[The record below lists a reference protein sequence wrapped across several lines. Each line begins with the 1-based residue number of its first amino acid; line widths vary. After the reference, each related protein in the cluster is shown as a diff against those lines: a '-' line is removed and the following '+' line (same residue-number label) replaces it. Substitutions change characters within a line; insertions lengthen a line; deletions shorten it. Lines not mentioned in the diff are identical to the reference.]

1 MNHMFTIKKMRD
13 DQTISFAADELK
25 KYLWTMM
32 PKSGCTPISL
42 DPKATDGFRLGLLED
57 FGLECEADDPMWD
70 DVVHID
76 TTEEGGILAGSNPRS
91 VLFAVYRFLRL
102 NGCRFFYPGPE
113 GEYIPMQALA
123 PQKYHHMADH
133 RVRGYTIE
141 GDPSMEQVNFFV
153 DYMAKLEMNLFV
165 PSDPYVYLRRYYERR
180 NLTKNRPAEMVT
192 PEQCEQWMRTLECEA
207 LKRGLMLKE
216 GGHGTI
222 PKALGLNPADREEYR
237 SGAKKLPEEIRPY
250 LALMKGKR
258 DLFHNNDIYYTN
270 LCMSKP
276 EVRRMLL
283 DVYLKNIEEKPYL
296 CMRGIGFADGTRNH
310 CECEECS
317 KLNPSDFQIIIAN
330 ELDEEL
336 TKRGDTTTKVAI
348 STYVDMMF
356 PPIREKLKN
365 PSRFWMQFT
374 PISRSYASSI
384 QEDTVLPEPLPYIRN
399 GWTPPKG
406 IDQCMA
412 LFKARRAGM
421 KVPAYA
427 YEYHFWRAQFR
438 DPGLMIVSRRIYE
451 DVYSLKLTDIDGY
464 QQDGSNKHFFP
475 HGFHQFI
482 HAETLVNR
490 DCDYDALLDDYFALL
505 FGQDYKQVL
514 SYLNGVSEAFGEKYM
529 AGEDRAP
536 GAKDPLHNPARAEAL
551 ACVPELAARARALAA
566 KNRKSPVR
574 VQALAWRL
582 LERHAEFSEGMAD
595 VFTAKCKGYD
605 KLALEKMDALI
616 VSFGRHDYELER
628 WMDFGLWANL
638 TRSIII
644 KMPFVE
650 Q

>member
-1 MNHMFTIKKMRD
+1 MSNLFTIKKMRD

-32 PKSGCTPISL
+32 PTLGNMPISL
-42 DPKATDGFRLGLLED
+42 DPQATDGFRLGLLED
-57 FGLECEADDPMWD
+57 FGLPNEAKDPMWD

-76 TTEEGGILAGSNPRS
+76 TTAEGGILAGSNPRS

-102 NGCRFFYPGPE
+102 NGCRWFYPGPE
-113 GEYIPMQALA
+113 GEYVPMKDIE
-123 PQKYHHMADH
+123 PQQYHKMADH

-141 GDPSMEQVNFFV
+141 GDPSMEQVTYWV
-153 DYMAKLEMNLFV
+153 DYQAKLEMNLFV
-165 PSDPYVYLRRYYERR
+165 PSDPYVYLRRYYQRR
-180 NLTKNRPAEMVT
+180 NLEQNRPPEMVT
-192 PEQCEQWMRTLECEA
+192 PEQCTQWMRTLESDA

-216 GGHGTI
+216 GGHGKI
-222 PKALGLNPADREEYR
+222 PAVLGLNPADREEYR
-237 SGAKKLPEEIRPY
+237 SGEKQIPDSIRPY
-250 LALMKGKR
+250 LALMNGKR
-258 DLFHNNDIYYTN
+258 DLFRKDIYYTN
-270 LCMSKP
+270 LCMSQP
-276 EVRRMLL
+276 EVRRRLVQYTA
-283 DVYLKNIEEKPYL
+283 DKVQNNPHL
-296 CMRGIGFADGTRNH
+296 CMSGLGFADGTRNH

-317 KLNPSDFQIIIAN
+317 KLNPSDFQIMIAN

-336 TKRGDTTTKVAI
+336 TRRGDTTTKVAL

-356 PPIREKLKN
+356 PQVQEKIKN
-365 PSRFWMQFT
+365 PDRFWIQFT

-384 QEDTVLPEPLPYIRN
+384 TEDTVLPEPLPYIRN

-412 LFKARRAGM
+412 LFQARRKGM
-421 KVPAYA
+421 DLPAYA

-451 DVYSLKLTDIDGY
+451 DVRSLKLVDIDGY

-490 DCDYDALLDDYFALL
+490 DCDYDALLDDYFSLL
-505 FGQDYKQVL
+505 FGKDYKEVL

-529 AGEDRAP
+529 AGEDRAE
-536 GAKDPLHNPARAEAL
+536 GAKDPLHNPARAEKL
-551 ACVPELAARARALAA
+551 ERVFELAAVARALVKKNA
-566 KNRKSPVR
+566 KPNVR

-582 LERHAEFSEGMAD
+582 LERHTEFCEGMAE
-595 VFTAKCKGYD
+595 VFIAKCRGFD
-605 KLALEKMDALI
+605 KLALEKMDAMI
-616 VSFGRHDYELER
+616 VSYGRHDYELER

-638 TRSIII
+638 TRSIIV

>member
-1 MNHMFTIKKMRD
+1 
-13 DQTISFAADELK
+13 
-25 KYLWTMM
+25 
-32 PKSGCTPISL
+32 
-42 DPKATDGFRLGLLED
+42 
-57 FGLECEADDPMWD
+57 
-70 DVVHID
+70 
-76 TTEEGGILAGSNPRS
+76 
-91 VLFAVYRFLRL
+91 
-102 NGCRFFYPGPE
+102 
-113 GEYIPMQALA
+113 
-123 PQKYHHMADH
+123 
-133 RVRGYTIE
+133 
-141 GDPSMEQVNFFV
+141 ME
-153 DYMAKLEMNLFV
+153 
-165 PSDPYVYLRRYYERR
+165 
-180 NLTKNRPAEMVT
+180 
-192 PEQCEQWMRTLECEA
+192 
-207 LKRGLMLKE
+207 
-216 GGHGTI
+216 
-222 PKALGLNPADREEYR
+222 
-237 SGAKKLPEEIRPY
+237 
-250 LALMKGKR
+250 
-258 DLFHNNDIYYTN
+258 
-270 LCMSKP
+270 
-276 EVRRMLL
+276 
-283 DVYLKNIEEKPYL
+283 NIEEKPYL

-310 CECEECS
+310 CECEECR
-317 KLNPSDFQIIIAN
+317 KLNPSDFQIMIAN

-356 PPIREKLKN
+356 PPVREKLKN
-365 PSRFWMQFT
+365 PGRFWMQFT

-412 LFKARRAGM
+412 LFQARRKGM
-421 KVPAYA
+421 DLPAYA

-451 DVYSLKLTDIDGY
+451 DVRSLKLVDIDGY

-490 DCDYDALLDDYFALL
+490 DCDYDALLDDYFSLL
-505 FGQDYKQVL
+505 FGKDYQEVL

-529 AGEDRAP
+529 AGEDRAE
-536 GAKDPLHNPARAEAL
+536 GAKDPLHNPARAEKL
-551 ACVPELAARARALAA
+551 ERVFELAAVARALVKKNA
-566 KNRKSPVR
+566 KPDVR

-582 LERHAEFSEGMAD
+582 LERHTEFSEGMAE
-595 VFTAKCKGYD
+595 VFIAKCRGFD

-616 VSFGRHDYELER
+616 VSYGRHDYELER

-638 TRSIII
+638 TRSIIV

>member
-1 MNHMFTIKKMRD
+1 MNNLFTIRKMRD

-32 PKSGCTPISL
+32 PKSGNTPISL
-42 DPKATDGFRLGLLED
+42 DPQATDGFRLGLLED
-57 FGLECEADDPMWD
+57 FGLENDAPDPKWD

-76 TTEEGGILAGSNPRS
+76 TTAEGGILAGSNPRS

-102 NGCRFFYPGPE
+102 NGCRWFYPGPE
-113 GEYIPMQALA
+113 GEYVPMKDIE

-141 GDPSMEQVNFFV
+141 GDPSMEQVAHWV
-153 DYMAKLEMNLFV
+153 DYQAKLEMNLFV

-180 NLTKNRPAEMVT
+180 NLTANRPAEMVT
-192 PEQCEQWMRTLECEA
+192 PEQCDQWLRALESDA

-216 GGHGTI
+216 GGHGGI
-222 PKALGLNPADREEYR
+222 PSTLGLNPADRELYR
-237 SGAKKLPEEIRPY
+237 SGEKKIPDEIRPY
-250 LALMKGKR
+250 LAEMNGKR
-258 DLFHNNDIYYTN
+258 DLHRNDIYYTN
-270 LCMSKP
+270 LCMSQPK
-276 EVRRMLL
+276 VRRML
-283 DVYLKNIEEKPYL
+283 VERYLNKIETVPYL
-296 CMRGIGFADGTRNH
+296 CMNGIGFADGTRNH
-310 CECEECS
+310 CECENCR
-317 KLNPSDFQIIIAN
+317 KLNPSDFQIMIAN

-336 TKRGDTTTKVAI
+336 TKRGDTTTKIAL

-356 PPIREKLKN
+356 PPIQEKLKN
-365 PSRFWMQFT
+365 PDRFWMQFT

-384 QEDTVLPEPLPYIRN
+384 TEDTVLPEPLPYIRN

-406 IDQCMA
+406 IDQCVS
-412 LFKARRAGM
+412 LFQARRKGM
-421 KVPAYA
+421 NVPAYA

-438 DPGLMIVSRRIYE
+438 DPALMIVSRRIYE
-451 DVYSLKLTDIDGY
+451 DVRSLKLLDIDGY

-490 DCDYDALLDDYFALL
+490 DCDYDALLDDYFSLL
-505 FGQDYKQVL
+505 FGKDYKQVL
-514 SYLNGVSEAFGEKYM
+514 AYLNGVSEAFGEKYM

-536 GAKDPLHNPARAEAL
+536 GAKDPLHNPERAVKLEQ
-551 ACVPELAARARALAA
+551 VFELAAKARALCK
-566 KNRKSPVR
+566 KNSKPAVR

-582 LERHAEFSEGMAD
+582 LERHAEFSEGQAEVFMAKARG
-595 VFTAKCKGYD
+595 FD
-605 KLALEKMDALI
+605 KLALEKMEALI

-638 TRSIII
+638 TRSVII